1 MSNNIIRTYA
11 LGNMDDV
18 TTASATQNASYKLG
32 DRMRIYNDGDKVA
45 KEYIYVQSN
54 GGASQYG
61 AYAVTYSGT
70 AGSEVQASAVATT
83 SVYGLYGVAPI
94 AVTTLYYFWLQIKG
108 KCTALATSSTA
119 TATYFGKPA
128 NGVATITNESATR
141 GTSSM
146 IMWITTATGTST
158 VGYLLGERIIV

>member
-1 MSNNIIRTYA
+1 MSNIIRTYA

-32 DRMRIYNDGDKVA
+32 DRMKVNVDGEA
-45 KEYIYVQSN
+45 GAREYMYVQSN
-54 GGASQYG
+54 GGATKYG
-61 AYAVTYSGT
+61 AYAITYSGT
-70 AGSEVQASAVATT
+70 AGSEVQASAVATS
-83 SVYGLYGVAPI
+83 SVYGLMGVSPI
-94 AVTTLYYFWLQIKG
+94 AVTTLYYFWIQIKG

-128 NGVATITNESATR
+128 NGVATITNETATR

-158 VGYLLGERIIV
+158 VGYLLGERVIV